1 MSSATR
7 DRLRPL
13 RSVRARLTLAGSA
26 TLLAGLVVGAL
37 VFAQLFER
45 QLIESLDINLRSLA
59 NDRARSIDAG
69 LDPETQLDTEQRETA
84 VVVFAVD
91 GQVLANRGFVDP
103 AQVEG
108 LEPGAS
114 VSRSLDYIEPDEA
127 EVERAEL
134 RIHVARPGETT
145 VVVATELEQ
154 VSQTVNQARGLLV
167 VGVPLI
173 TLIGALLLWIVVG
186 RALRPVDR
194 MRRDAQAIAELG
206 GEQRVHD
213 PGSEDELGRLAST
226 LNDMLARLDANAVSM
241 RRFVSDSSHEI
252 RSPIANIRARV
263 ETARPDE
270 WSEARGDVIGEVER
284 IETIIDDLTYLA
296 RSDEGRTERSIDR
309 VELDGILFAEAA
321 RLQRNGRVT
330 VDASD
335 VEPIV
340 INADHGQIQRA
351 VRNLVDNAER
361 HADSKVRVAVT
372 SLEGHVVID
381 IDDDGP
387 GVPPSERD
395 RVFERFVRLDES
407 RQRASGGTGLGLAIV
422 EGIIADHGGGVQ
434 VLESPLGGA
443 RLRLLLPFV

>member
-1 MSSATR
+1 MI
-7 DRLRPL
+7 DRLSPL
-13 RSVRARLTLAGSA
+13 RSVRARLTLVGSA

-69 LDPETQLDTEQRETA
+69 LDPETQLDTELRETA
-84 VVVFAVD
+84 VVIFSVD

-103 AQVEG
+103 TQVAG
-108 LEPGAS
+108 LAPGGS
-114 VSRSLDYIEPDEA
+114 LSRTLDYVERGEA
-127 EVERAEL
+127 EVERDEL
-134 RIHVARPGETT
+134 RIHVASPGQTT
-145 VVVATELEQ
+145 VVVAAELEQ
-154 VSQTVNQARGLLV
+154 VTQTVRQARSLLV

-173 TLIGALLLWIVVG
+173 TLIGASLLWIAVG

-213 PGSEDELGRLAST
+213 PGTEDELGRLAST
-226 LNDMLARLDANAVSM
+226 LNDMLARLDANAASM

-296 RSDEGRTERSIDR
+296 RNDEGRTERSNSR
-309 VELDGILFAEAA
+309 VELDGLLFAEAS
-321 RLQRNGRVT
+321 RLQRNGRVA

-335 VEPIV
+335 VQPIV
-340 INADHGQIQRA
+340 IHGDQGQIERA
-351 VRNLVDNAER
+351 IRNLVDNAER
-361 HADSKVRVAVT
+361 HAAAHVRMAVST
-372 SLEGHVVID
+372 LEGHVVIE

-387 GVPPSERD
+387 GVPSSERA

-422 EGIIADHGGGVQ
+422 DGIVVDHGGEVRM
-434 VLESPLGGA
+434 ETSPLGGA
-443 RLRLLLPFV
+443 RLRVTFPSE